1 MKQVLHHSIF
11 EPLPNGHGGE
21 KRSYQIRV
29 DAQEGDVAFAD
40 LVFAH
45 QESLSLCRIWFA
57 AVLLLRVYG
66 VRGWKSLWAF
76 LRQVRN
82 TTYRYEQLVSFFR
95 DSDAKVFLWE
105 SVRPEWYILP
115 YLACKYGKRVIACP
129 HNIESLVPYQKSSL
143 FRMSKEKAFLKE
155 MQMLSACDEVY
166 AISHEETWL
175 LSLWGVNAKCYLYQ
189 PVGEI
194 QARMSSLQKQREQVQ
209 DKSFYLLLG
218 TAINPPTRMGM
229 QHIIDVWVKENISVP
244 LHIGGYGTESLLIP
258 KEQSNVVFLGELTDT
273 QLLAEQV
280 HTLAILTY
288 QPPTTGALTRIN
300 EAIAAGIPVIA
311 NYASARSFYNCANV
325 RVYQDDRDL
334 LRILSKPCNNI

>member
-1 MKQVLHHSIF
+1 MNVLHHSIF

-29 DAQEGDVAFAD
+29 EAQEKGVTFTD
-40 LVFAH
+40 LVFTH
-45 QESLSLCRIWFA
+45 KEPLSLCRIWLA

-66 VRGWKSLWAF
+66 VHVWKSLWAF

-82 TTYRYEQLVSFFR
+82 IAYYYEQLVSFFR
-95 DSDAKVFLWE
+95 DSDVKVFLWE

-115 YLACKYGKRVIACP
+115 YLAKQYGKRVIAFP
-129 HNIESLVPYQKSSL
+129 HNIESLVPHQKSAL
-143 FRMSKEKAFLKE
+143 FRMSKKQAFLRDVKV
-155 MQMLSACDEVY
+155 LSSCDEVY

-189 PVGEI
+189 PVGVIKE
-194 QARMSSLQKQREQVQ
+194 QMLALKEQREHNQ
-209 DKSFYLLLG
+209 DRQFYLLLG

-229 QHIIDVWVKENISVP
+229 QHIIDIWVKENIQVP
-244 LHIGGYGTESLLIP
+244 LHIGGYGTESLQIP
-258 KEQSNVVFLGELTDT
+258 IGQSNVVFLGELTNT

-280 HTLAILTY
+280 HARAMLVY

-300 EAIAAGIPVIA
+300 EAMAVGIPVIA
-311 NYASARSFYNCANV
+311 NYASARSFHNCANV
-325 RVYQDDRDL
+325 YVYQDDSEL
-334 LRILSKPCNNI
+334 LRILSNLQNSI